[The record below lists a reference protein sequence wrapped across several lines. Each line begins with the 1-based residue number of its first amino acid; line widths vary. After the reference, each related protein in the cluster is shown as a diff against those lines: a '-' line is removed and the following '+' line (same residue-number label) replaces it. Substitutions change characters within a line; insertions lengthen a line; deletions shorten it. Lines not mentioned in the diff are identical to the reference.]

1 MLGFSDLRG
10 VSSWCSRVQGV
21 TLQWLTKVKIIGDKK
36 RSRNLK
42 EKSGLYEWTLKFSRK
57 VAEVVE

>member
-1 MLGFSDLRG
+1 M
-10 VSSWCSRVQGV
+10 